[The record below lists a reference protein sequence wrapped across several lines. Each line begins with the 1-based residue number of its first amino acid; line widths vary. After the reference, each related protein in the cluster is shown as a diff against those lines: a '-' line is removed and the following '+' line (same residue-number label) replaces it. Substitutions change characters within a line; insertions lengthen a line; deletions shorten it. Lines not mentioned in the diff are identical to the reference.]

1 MDAHDKDRFAP
12 PAGSEQPLS
21 IANIISRGL
30 SRPLFTYSD
39 LKPSRNS
46 TFTLTLYG
54 VPYSEHS
61 SFFELTC
68 FAMSFDWGK
77 MIATVNV
84 GSENSRGK
92 MARWVEKWENERKRK
107 GKTEVVKYRNVDY
120 W

>member
-1 MDAHDKDRFAP
+1 MVNLCRFTS
-12 PAGSEQPLS
+12 PAGSEQSPS
-21 IANIISRGL
+21 IPNIISRGA
-30 SRPLFTYSD
+30 SRSLFTYSN
-39 LKPSRNS
+39 LKPTRNS
-46 TFTLTLYG
+46 TSALTLYG

-84 GSENSRGK
+84 GSANSRGK
-92 MARWVEKWENERKRK
+92 MARWVERWENERKRK
-107 GKTEVVKYRNVDY
+107 GKTEVVKYREVDY